1 MSKLDDKLIEDIL
14 MANDVV
20 DVVSNYVS
28 LQKKGRNYFGLC
40 PFHNEKTPSFSV
52 SPDKQIFHC
61 FGCKKGGNSIHFI
74 QQIENISFFEA
85 LKMLAD
91 KAGIKIPERRQY
103 NDPNSRLKDRMRAV
117 NEDAARYFQA
127 QLLKPTAKIAQE
139 YINKRKINLETLK
152 EFRIGYSQMGLY
164 KYLKDKGYEDKEIL
178 ETGLVYKRDDGKYI
192 DRFRD
197 RLMFPITDIT
207 GEVIAFGG
215 RILDDKAKMAKY
227 INSNENLVY
236 SKGNHLYALNIAKR
250 YAREQIII
258 TEGYM
263 DVISLQQ
270 RGVKN
275 VVASLGTALT
285 ERQARLISR
294 TSKQAIIAY
303 DSDASGQDAA
313 LRGLDILSKTGVD
326 LRVLELD
333 GAKDPDEYIV
343 KFGKDRFEE
352 QVSKSISLVE
362 FKVKVLRAKFD
373 LDISSEKIMFFKE
386 IAKIISSVEEEI
398 AREIYI
404 DRISKKY
411 NISKEAIYTD
421 VKKLDNKKIKK
432 HEEEVTKEI
441 EEKAKKET
449 KEEVKEIDAKR
460 EEYLIYMLLE
470 NMSEE
475 KLKKDI
481 KESVDLKN
489 ISDDLNKRIF
499 EYIFNNN
506 YTNKDLA
513 ISNLEDEALRNKV
526 TEIYLKDI
534 QIDQSVLRK
543 SIKDILKQFELNEL
557 KLERERIL
565 EKLKDTNLTEEERK
579 EYTNNLNEIIK
590 KMAK

>member
-432 HEEEVTKEI
+432 HEEEVTKESQ
-441 EEKAKKET
+441 EKAKQET
-449 KEEVKEIDAKR
+449 KEEVKEIDTKR

>member
-1 MSKLDDKLIEDIL
+1 MCSSD
-14 MANDVV
+14 
-20 DVVSNYVS
+20 
-28 LQKKGRNYFGLC
+28 
-40 PFHNEKTPSFSV
+40 
-52 SPDKQIFHC
+52 
-61 FGCKKGGNSIHFI
+61 
-74 QQIENISFFEA
+74 
-85 LKMLAD
+85 
-91 KAGIKIPERRQY
+91 
-103 NDPNSRLKDRMRAV
+103 
-117 NEDAARYFQA
+117 
-127 QLLKPTAKIAQE
+127 
-139 YINKRKINLETLK
+139 
-152 EFRIGYSQMGLY
+152 LY
-164 KYLKDKGYEDKEIL
+164 
-178 ETGLVYKRDDGKYI
+178 R
-192 DRFRD
+192 
-197 RLMFPITDIT
+197 
-207 GEVIAFGG
+207 
-215 RILDDKAKMAKY
+215 
-227 INSNENLVY
+227 
-236 SKGNHLYALNIAKR
+236 
-250 YAREQIII
+250 
-258 TEGYM
+258 
-263 DVISLQQ
+263 Q

-386 IAKIISSVEEEI
+386 IAKIISGVEEEI

-441 EEKAKKET
+441 EEKAKQET

-460 EEYLIYMLLE
+460 EECLIYMLLE

-557 KLERERIL
+557 KIERERIL
-565 EKLKDTNLTEEERK
+565 EKLKNTNLTEEERK